1 MAVRR
6 HLVRRLV
13 GELLQNNGIT
23 GPPVPIDRIVN
34 FCGARIAKAP
44 NQEGLSGFLVREDQ
58 NSAVIGVNK
67 SHTKARQRFTIA
79 HELGHLA
86 LHAAERVHV
95 DRSAVVFLR
104 SPSSSKGV
112 DPSEVEANLFA
123 AELLMP
129 RHFLEKDIN
138 PDQGVDLLDDED
150 FVKDLASRYE
160 VSAQAMAIRLANVF
174 GWLTF

>member
-6 HLVRRLV
+6 NLVRRLV
-13 GELLQNNGIT
+13 EELLENNGIT
-23 GPPVPIDRIVN
+23 EPPVPIERIAN
-34 FCGARIAKAP
+34 HYGATIAKAP
-44 NQEGLSGFLVREDQ
+44 HEEGLSGFLLREGP

-67 SHTKARQRFTIA
+67 SHGKARQRFTIA

-86 LHAAERVHV
+86 LHAAERIHV

-104 SPSSSKGV
+104 SPKSSNGV

-129 RHFLEKDIN
+129 RRFLENDID
-138 PDQGVDLLDDED
+138 PEQGVDVED
-150 FVKDLASRYE
+150 NEIISDLAERYQ
-160 VSAQAMAIRLANVF
+160 VSPQAMSIRLANVF
-174 GWLTF
+174 GWMTF

>member
-6 HLVRRLV
+6 HIVRRLV
-13 GELLQNNGIT
+13 GELLQDNGIT
-23 GPPVPIDRIVN
+23 GPPVPIDRIAN
-34 FCGARIAKAP
+34 HYGAKIAKAP
-44 NQEGLSGFLVREDQ
+44 HQDGLSGFLVREGP

-67 SHTKARQRFTIA
+67 SHGKARQRFTIA

-95 DRSAVVFLR
+95 DRSEVVFLR
-104 SPSSSKGV
+104 SPNSSRGV

-129 RHFLEKDIN
+129 IHFLENDIDLN
-138 PDQGVDLLDDED
+138 QGVDLLDDEE
-150 FVKDLASRYE
+150 FVKQLADRYE